1 MRGSAWQRRA
11 KMEHLKTKSL
21 QNIEEKMAGLDENSL
36 RYHILQDAKNFK
48 TSWVSLGRALY
59 AVWKDKL
66 YKEWGYTD
74 FDLYTSREIGL
85 RKPTALKLLRSYY
98 FLEKEEPEY
107 LTRDYAESAQAAN
120 IPGYEAIDVLRLA
133 KNKKDLDAEDYAQ
146 IKKEIFE
153 KGKDVS
159 QVKKDLTALIRQ
171 RQELEPEAAY
181 QKRRLA
187 TLRRFLGTLKALKQE
202 AELSK
207 LLPAPLI
214 REAADLIRKLEAQ
227 LL

>member
-1 MRGSAWQRRA
+1 
-11 KMEHLKTKSL
+11 MEQLKTKSMR
-21 QNIEEKMAGLDENSL
+21 NIEEKMAGLDENSL
-36 RYHILQDAKNFK
+36 RYRILEDAKNFK

-66 YKEWGYTD
+66 YKEWDYST
-74 FDLYTSREIGL
+74 FDIYTSREIGL
-85 RKPTALKLLRSYY
+85 KKQTALKLLRSYY
-98 FLEKEEPEY
+98 FLEKEEPQY
-107 LTRDYAESAQAAN
+107 LTVDYTESAAAAN

-133 KNKKDLDAEDYAQ
+133 KNRKDIEAEDYAQ

-171 RQELEPEAAY
+171 RQELEPEEAY
-181 QKRRLA
+181 KKRRLA
-187 TLRRFLGTLKALKQE
+187 TVRRFLGTLKALKQE

-207 LLPAPLI
+207 LLPAPI
-214 REAADLIRKLEAQ
+214 IKEAADLIRKLEAE